1 MSLDEG
7 EITRLLHEADAGR
20 KGALDEVMD
29 LVYRDLSG
37 MAASHLHRRYG
48 ANLAGV
54 TLEPSALVHETF
66 LRLIRQRKG
75 FDNRGHFFA
84 IATRMML
91 RVLNDH
97 ARRKDADKRGG
108 DLARV
113 TLSGLEDEGSAHDL
127 SDFVRALEKL
137 DVTDSRTA
145 EVAKLRLLWGLS
157 IPEIS
162 KTLSVSEATVSRD
175 WRFARHWL
183 LAELT

>member
-7 EITRLLHEADAGR
+7 EITRLLHEADAGQG
-20 KGALDEVMD
+20 GALDKVMD
-29 LVYRDLSG
+29 LVYQDLSG
-37 MAASHLHRRYG
+37 MAASHLRRRYG

-75 FDNRGHFFA
+75 FDNRGQFFA

-91 RVLNDH
+91 RVMNDH
-97 ARRKDADKRGG
+97 ARKKGADKRGG
-108 DLARV
+108 DHARV
-113 TLSGLEDEGSAHDL
+113 TLSGLAGHSSAHDV
-127 SDFVRALEKL
+127 SDFIRALEKL
-137 DVTDSRTA
+137 ETTDCRTA

-162 KTLSVSEATVSRD
+162 TTLDLSEATVSRD
-175 WRFARHWL
+175 WRFARRWL

>member
-1 MSLDEG
+1 MSLDQG
-7 EITRLLHEADAGR
+7 EITRLLHDADAGME
-20 KGALDEVMD
+20 GALDKVMD

-37 MAASHLHRRYG
+37 MAESHLRRRYG
-48 ANLAGV
+48 ANLAGA

-75 FDNRGHFFA
+75 FDNRGQFFA

-97 ARRKDADKRGG
+97 ARRKMADKRGG
-108 DLARV
+108 DFSRV
-113 TLSGLEDEGSAHDL
+113 TLSGLAEQGAAHDL

-137 DVTDSRTA
+137 DAVDSRTA
-145 EVAKLRLLWGLS
+145 EIAKLRLLWGLTV
-157 IPEIS
+157 PEIAA
-162 KTLSVSEATVSRD
+162 TLDLSEATVNRD
-175 WRFARHWL
+175 WRFGRRWL